1 MLVISN
7 QFQNYSLD
15 YSLNCTPLGPITI
28 TNQSNGW
35 LKVISKMRVGPEE
48 LIIIIIIMII
58 TATIMIIIINK
69 Y

>member
-1 MLVISN
+1 M
-7 QFQNYSLD
+7 
-15 YSLNCTPLGPITI
+15 G
-28 TNQSNGW
+28 G

-48 LIIIIIIMII
+48 LIIIIMII